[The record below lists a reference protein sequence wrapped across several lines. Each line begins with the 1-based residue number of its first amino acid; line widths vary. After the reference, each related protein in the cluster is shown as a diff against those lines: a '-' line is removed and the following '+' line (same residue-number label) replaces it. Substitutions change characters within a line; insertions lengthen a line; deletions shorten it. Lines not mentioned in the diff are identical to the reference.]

1 MKILVFAFA
10 LFSGTALFA
19 QSSTEW
25 LYQRFS
31 QEEANA
37 IINAGGQKLAYYQFM
52 NANGCVVSDVAPK
65 DISTHPNA
73 LEVAGVKPNVPAL
86 TEQALLNGDFDCE
99 LYQWN
104 RSESDVR
111 YFRIANSSYLLM
123 VQPNG
128 LLRSKFTEQQ

>member
-1 MKILVFAFA
+1 MKTLLLA
-10 LFSGTALFA
+10 LALTSGCAAFA
-19 QSSTEW
+19 QSENDW
-25 LYQRFS
+25 LYQKFS
-31 QEEANA
+31 QEEAEA
-37 IINAGGQKLAYYQFM
+37 IVSAGGQKLAYYQFI

-65 DISTHPNA
+65 DISAFPNA

-86 TEQALLNGDFDCE
+86 TEETLLSGDFDCE

>member
-1 MKILVFAFA
+1 MKTFVLAVSLVVASSA
-10 LFSGTALFA
+10 YA
-19 QSSTEW
+19 QTNTDW

-31 QEEANA
+31 QEEAEA

-52 NANGCVVSDVAPK
+52 NANGCFVSDVAPK
-65 DISTHPNA
+65 DISAHPNA
-73 LEVAGVKPNVPAL
+73 LEVAGVKPNVPEL
-86 TEQALLNGDFDCE
+86 TEQALIAGEFDCE

-104 RSESDVR
+104 RSETDVR

>member
-1 MKILVFAFA
+1 MKTLLLASALVA
-10 LFSGTALFA
+10 TTTVFA
-19 QSSTEW
+19 QSDTDW
-25 LYQRFS
+25 LYQRFNQ
-31 QEEANA
+31 QEADA
-37 IINAGGQKLAYYQFM
+37 IVNAGGQKLAYYQFI
-52 NANGCVVSDVAPK
+52 NQNGCVVSDVAPK
-65 DISTHPNA
+65 DISNYPNA
-73 LEVAGVKPNVPAL
+73 TEVAGVKPNVPAL
-86 TEQALLNGDFDCE
+86 TETALVNGDFDCE